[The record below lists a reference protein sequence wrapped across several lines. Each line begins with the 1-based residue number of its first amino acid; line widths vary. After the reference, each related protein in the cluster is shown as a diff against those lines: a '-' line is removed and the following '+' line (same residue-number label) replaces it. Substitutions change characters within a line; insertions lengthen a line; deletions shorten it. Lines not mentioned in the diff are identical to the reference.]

1 MGRDLRPKIKLERRE
16 GTRLGLKGE
25 KNSSAKHP
33 MNKRPYPP
41 GMHGPNLKNRRL
53 SGYGTRLREKQK
65 AKKMYRLLEKA
76 FHNYY
81 FQANKQ
87 TGNTSEN
94 LLRLLE
100 TRLDNVVYR
109 LGLATSRDMARQLVT
124 HGQISVNGRKVNI
137 PSFEVKSGSVIG
149 VRKAVAGKKFWQEIM
164 PKFPKIDVPGWLSFN
179 EKTLEG
185 TMVAI
190 PQKNELNVPFD
201 VTMIIEFYSR

>member
-1 MGRDLRPKIKLERRE
+1 MAAGRLRSGGFKNIKNMGRDLRPKIKLERRE

-87 TGNTSEN
+87 QAILPKTS
-94 LLRLLE
+94 
-100 TRLDNVVYR
+100 
-109 LGLATSRDMARQLVT
+109 
-124 HGQISVNGRKVNI
+124 
-137 PSFEVKSGSVIG
+137 
-149 VRKAVAGKKFWQEIM
+149 
-164 PKFPKIDVPGWLSFN
+164 
-179 EKTLEG
+179 
-185 TMVAI
+185 
-190 PQKNELNVPFD
+190 
-201 VTMIIEFYSR
+201 